1 MSGLRETC
9 AEFIAARASQAESG
23 NDCHVIAYME
33 QTRTGLA
40 MGRLLGTPMSVPHDR
55 VVRAI
60 AVALDDERRQTQ
72 RRMIAALYWRAGAI
86 RLACHTHPYAS
97 PMWWGSIADSDA
109 ILAEA
114 VRMEAACAR

>member
-1 MSGLRETC
+1 MRRWDLEYKPGNYVGAGDSVLVPRNGGDWVDYDDHL
-9 AEFIAARASQAESG
+9 AE
-23 NDCHVIAYME
+23 
-33 QTRTGLA
+33 L
-40 MGRLLGTPMSVPHDR
+40 
-55 VVRAI
+55 
-60 AVALDDERRQTQ
+60 RQTQ